1 MKPKE
6 YLVLQMCIENGVTR
20 GYFRAHKHTDTPDEA
35 QMLDALYQAVMEEI
49 HEWFEFP
56 EIDS

>member
-1 MKPKE
+1 MKAKD

-35 QMLDALYQAVMEEI
+35 QMLDAMYQAVMEDI
-49 HEWFEFP
+49 LEWFEFD
-56 EIDS
+56 EKN